1 MVELAE
7 IVRNHGAA
15 YVAKYG
21 NKMLPSHKRALAA
34 ILSCRTEELGGH
46 LYKCD
51 DCDCAHHRYSYH
63 SCKHPSCPKCH
74 TADTKRW
81 LDKRRSELLPV
92 PYFHATAT
100 LPQGL
105 RRIVRS
111 NQRTLYPILMRTA
124 AEALLTLG
132 LDPKYVGGQLGILS
146 VLHTWSRI
154 LDFHPH
160 VHMLVPAGGVDKD
173 GVFQPVKNRKYLV
186 CEKAFS
192 RIFRGK
198 FMAAAKKALPKEKFP
213 EELWKVDW
221 VVKIKPPV
229 RNPEKVL
236 DYLGRYVHRIA
247 ISNSRIISL
256 KDGMVTFRYQKSDTR
271 EWKTTSMPA
280 LEFLRKFLQHV
291 LPDRFHKV
299 RYFGLWS
306 PGNKK
311 RLRKIRQELREKKG
325 IPDEPKE
332 EAVSLPAAPDVLCP
346 CCRKGRL
353 VIVETLPKKARSPPW
368 QGKWKTEV
376 QG

>member
-1 MVELAE
+1 MELSE
-7 IVRNHGAA
+7 IVKRHGAE

-21 NKMLPSHKRALAA
+21 DKMLPSHKRALAA
-34 ILSCRTEELGGH
+34 IAACRTEDLGGH
-46 LYKCD
+46 LYQCD
-51 DCDCAHHRYSYH
+51 DGDCDHHRYSYH

-81 LDKRRSELLPV
+81 LDKRRKELLPV
-92 PYFHATAT
+92 PYFHVTCT

-105 RRIVRS
+105 RRIVRQ
-111 NQRTLYPILMRTA
+111 NQRILYPILMRTA
-124 AEALLTLG
+124 AEALLKLG

-160 VHMLVPAGGVDKD
+160 VHMLVPAGGLDKD
-173 GVFQPVKNRKYLV
+173 GVWQPVKNKKFLV
-186 CEKAFS
+186 REKSLS
-192 RIFRGK
+192 RIFRAK
-198 FMAAAKKALPKEKFP
+198 FMAAAKKALPHETFP
-213 EELWKVDW
+213 QELWKIDW

-247 ISNSRIISL
+247 ISNSRILAL

-271 EWKTTSMPA
+271 EWKTTSLPA

-306 PGNKK
+306 PANKK
-311 RLRKIRQELREKKG
+311 RLKKVRQELREKKG
-325 IPDEPKE
+325 ITEEPKE
-332 EAVSLPAAPDVLCP
+332 EAVSTTPNTLCP
-346 CCRKGRL
+346 CCGKGKL

-368 QGKWKTEV
+368 QGMWKTEE